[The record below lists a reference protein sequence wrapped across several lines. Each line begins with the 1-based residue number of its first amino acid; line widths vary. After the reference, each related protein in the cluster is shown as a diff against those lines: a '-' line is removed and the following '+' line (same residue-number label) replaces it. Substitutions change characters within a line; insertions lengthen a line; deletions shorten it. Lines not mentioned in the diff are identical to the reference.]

1 VLGDVHDRAD
11 VLDLTRRIARGVR
24 DDMDVLD
31 QAVGHHQAIFKLEIL
46 FLPRCALD
54 RLRHKGRVLRM
65 DTLENG
71 FDGRL
76 RGPVVLED
84 AKGFLRPDDLAG
96 GDVQP
101 KLPV

>member
-24 DDMDVLD
+24 DDLD
-31 QAVGHHQAIFKLEIL
+31 CLTKPSGITRRYSSSKSCFS
-46 FLPRCALD
+46 AL
-54 RLRHKGRVLRM
+54 RARPPASQGRVLRM
-65 DTLENG
+65 DTLENS

-84 AKGFLRPDDLAG
+84 AKGFLRQTISR
-96 GDVQP
+96 VEMFQP